1 MGFGIGRYWDNMIKS
16 YPRHLAEHF
25 RLYRLYVYITFVSCC
40 RYNLEIFNY
49 LCVNCLALLP
59 SSSHLFA
66 FIAAL
71 AVIAIIS
78 IGFFTTNLH
87 YKIQI
92 LEDQLRSKIGEYNS
106 VYLA

>member
-1 MGFGIGRYWDNMIKS
+1 MYISPLSLVVRQFIN
-16 YPRHLAEHF
+16 F
-25 RLYRLYVYITFVSCC
+25 RLPV
-40 RYNLEIFNY
+40 
-49 LCVNCLALLP
+49 CLALLP
-59 SSSHLFA
+59 SPSHLFA

>member
-1 MGFGIGRYWDNMIKS
+1 MSD
-16 YPRHLAEHF
+16 
-25 RLYRLYVYITFVSCC
+25 
-40 RYNLEIFNY
+40 NLEIFNY
-49 LCVNCLALLP
+49 LCLAMLP

-106 VYLA
+106 IYLAR

>member
-1 MGFGIGRYWDNMIKS
+1 MIFQLNMDI
-16 YPRHLAEHF
+16 
-25 RLYRLYVYITFVSCC
+25 FVPQIC
-40 RYNLEIFNY
+40 NFFHPPQFVLDT
-49 LCVNCLALLP
+49 
-59 SSSHLFA
+59 
-66 FIAAL
+66 AL

-106 VYLA
+106 IYLAR